1 MFELFAFGEATTF
14 NLLRPLV
21 KQVAFFAFVKQN
33 SLVWYLL
40 ILVRSIY
47 FALYLRGVQYLQSAS
62 GRVPVWPFQVKIHDN
77 QVICLLST
85 ALS

>member
-33 SLVWYLL
+33 SLVWHLL
-40 ILVRSIY
+40 FLVRSIS
-47 FALYLRGVQYLQSAS
+47 FALYLRGVQYLQCDH
-62 GRVPVWPFQVKIHDN
+62 FKLKFTI
-77 QVICLLST
+77 IK
-85 ALS
+85 